1 MKRSILLAASLF
13 ATVAWAQQHN
23 EMTYVASTAQAQ
35 IDAIGKKGIVTV
47 EVSTPNDQAMK
58 DAPVCIKL
66 PDLKK

>member
-1 MKRSILLAASLF
+1 MKRSILLAAGLF

-47 EVSTPNDQAMK
+47 EVSNPRDR
-58 DAPVCIKL
+58 
-66 PDLKK
+66 